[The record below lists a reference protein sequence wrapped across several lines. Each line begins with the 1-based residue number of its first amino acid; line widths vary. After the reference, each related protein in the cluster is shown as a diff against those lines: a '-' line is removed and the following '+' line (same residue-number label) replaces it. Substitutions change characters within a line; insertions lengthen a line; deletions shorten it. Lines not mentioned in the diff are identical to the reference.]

1 MTEPGLHLST
11 NHSHSWKAKLE
22 FYFTHTESLIAV
34 AGLVLLLSLSL
45 AEIAARNFF
54 HTAIP
59 GAEVLDRYLVLW
71 VSFLGAVMA
80 VRERHIKIDAVAVW
94 LPPNWR
100 RKLERPIFLFSAI
113 VCSGLF
119 WAALR
124 FWREE
129 WLHAPAAEKWIVW
142 LGIIIPLS
150 FFLLTFHFFLRFI
163 IGPRSP
169 RRPP

>member
-1 MTEPGLHLST
+1 MIEPGKHYT
-11 NHSHSWKAKLE
+11 RNRTWKGKLE
-22 FYFTHTESLIAV
+22 FYLTNAESVVAT
-34 AGLVLLLSLSL
+34 AGLVLLLALSL
-45 AEIAARNFF
+45 AEIGARNFF

-59 GAEVLDRYLVLW
+59 GADILDRYLVLW

-94 LPPNWR
+94 FPETWR
-100 RKLERPIFLFSAI
+100 RKLERPIFAFSSV
-113 VCSGLF
+113 VCGFLF

-129 WLHAPAAEKWIVW
+129 WTHATAAEKWVAA
-142 LGIIIPLS
+142 LSVIIPLS
-150 FFLLTFHFFLRFI
+150 LFLLTAQFAIRFV

-169 RRPP
+169 KRTS